1 MIWILFAI
9 LSSASIFVIFKL
21 LQRFS
26 LPTLPVILV
35 NYIVATFFGF
45 WLAGGIPHYNTTD
58 MQWLLPAIIIGVL
71 FIVNFFLMA
80 YSAQNIGISITT
92 VAGKMSVIIPMVFSI
107 YFYSEDLPAFKII
120 GIVLAMAAV
129 FMAVFKKDNGRFNPL
144 KLIVPFII
152 FASMGVT
159 DALLKYAQDAYISDD
174 KAPVFSASLFGIALI
189 LAFLFLT
196 IRPKN
201 FVQFSRWPVWLA
213 GLVLGLVNFGSV
225 YFVILALNSKVFD
238 SSIVFGIT
246 NICIVTISALVGGL
260 VFREKLSVVNIV
272 GIVLSVAAIAIFMWT

>member
-144 KLIVPFII
+144 KLIVPLII

>member
-1 MIWILFAI
+1 MVELAQW
-9 LSSASIFVIFKL
+9 
-21 LQRFS
+21 RF
-26 LPTLPVILV
+26 
-35 NYIVATFFGF
+35 TFFGF

>member
-144 KLIVPFII
+144 KLIVPLII

-225 YFVILALNSKVFD
+225 
-238 SSIVFGIT
+238 
-246 NICIVTISALVGGL
+246 
-260 VFREKLSVVNIV
+260 
-272 GIVLSVAAIAIFMWT
+272 